1 MADEHTTR
9 RARRDRDAHATGKA
23 VRGQNSD
30 THATAKASRGSDNGP
45 QPYDRHSTAVGIR
58 QRMLRSDAAPE
69 AQEWPQEFILD
80 GVKYKNEGILSDSSG
95 EAIVFTVTN
104 KGRKY
109 ALKVYYYD
117 PDHRPNH
124 EILEKIRRL
133 GGSGLLV
140 NIISHGVW
148 ENPANS
154 QKNDYELMDFCEGGS
169 LDGVVFKGDEEA
181 LRNVALRMASAI
193 DFLAKHGILHRDI
206 KPANFFF
213 ADKGKTQIVLAD
225 FGISAECK
233 EGGTC
238 RVDDMRSPVYAAPE
252 FYSRVPGE
260 PAEIGV
266 KSDYYSL
273 GVALLCLWLG
283 KDKLTAN
290 ESRLLRDK
298 MNESL
303 PQPEGMSAHMMSL
316 IRALTRLKMA
326 DRADFED
333 IRRWAE
339 GTDLF
344 SGEKCA
350 SNFEVVFN
358 SAKGLVAH
366 SPAELAQLLV
376 TDKTLGRKY
385 LYSGRVTRWLE
396 EAGANEVAVN
406 VEEIVENIYPSNQ
419 DAGLMAVAYMLDPA
433 MPYTAPDGTVLAD
446 PREISIYVAE
456 RHSKMASE
464 VTDPE
469 SSLRIYLRA
478 AGLGE
483 TIETVQKYLDSVPS
497 NLDEMIKGL
506 ISSYYLALLLNPE
519 IPLVMYSAADGLVN
533 VDSVEELLDVLHKN
547 GEDFGYL
554 NANMLMSPAFV
565 VWLSRRNPALAGKI
579 RLLQDNASD
588 DASSADYHSN
598 SPFRIAYELDPAADY
613 YFSTDL
619 KAKDRCYSVEEI
631 GKVLEHQF
639 GEIID
644 GTVSV
649 EDGLGF
655 FMQLEDTRA
664 GDYLRSRGE
673 NYMTFLQWYRFCVD
687 DESDDNMSKPGP
699 YNFIIGVFK
708 GIAGFLGRAPY
719 YPLDGKKLT
728 KPEDLESL
736 PREVVAGAIGKRQ
749 ATLVKG
755 GEPQPWL
762 DSWLTLFFQE
772 NPALDLSPKFTY
784 EKETAKYLEFIDKYA
799 PGNYYANRYKE
810 ALEEIDDAAGSIKK
824 SDKGVKFRRN
834 LFLLLG
840 GIPTIIM
847 LIGLLIGGLPDVNPI
862 KGHIVPTFIICSIGS
877 ICFSATLWGFGFWT
891 TILPGA
897 VSGAVLTLIFY
908 LGFAL
913 FPQLLLIAMIVV
925 LAYYLILRCWQ
936 LMHRHK
942 VDTGGKKIRGDE
954 FEYRQ
959 LDALYY
965 AYKDSGNTLQNV
977 ITKYAEMQESYDQ
990 TNRANISFDGW
1001 RWVSVVWMLFVLW
1014 YFWTPALSGDNSWT
1028 SEVEAVQVQKG
1039 KWVLGQWKAKY
1050 AGGSTTIVCN
1060 IDSVEDGKKIFGTMV
1075 IAGQAPV
1082 EASGVVSSDKDT
1094 LPEHFT
1100 FYVKDADINHKTI
1113 SVDYDSREKSYRAH
1127 YYDRNG
1133 VMHQMDVISTPAKGS
1148 KAKAEPSKASTSKG
1162 KGKAKSTSAGEGKP
1176 KDESKQEVA
1185 AEPDNSG
1192 EGEKSPVSGLWKDT
1206 M

>member
-23 VRGQNSD
+23 GRGQDTTD
-30 THATAKASRGSDNGP
+30 THATTKASRGGEKGP
-45 QPYDRHSTAVGIR
+45 QPYDSHSTSAGIR
-58 QRMLRSDAAPE
+58 RKMLQTNVRTETP
-69 AQEWPQEFILD
+69 EWPQEFILE
-80 GVKYKNEGILSDSSG
+80 GVRYKNEGILSDSSG
-95 EAIVFTVTN
+95 EAIIFTVSN
-104 KGRKY
+104 RGKKY
-109 ALKVYYYD
+109 ALKIYYYD
-117 PDHRPNH
+117 PEHRPNH
-124 EILEKIRRL
+124 EILEKIKGL

-140 NIISHGVW
+140 NIVSHGVW
-148 ENPANS
+148 ENPDNS
-154 QKNDYELMDFCEGGS
+154 RKNDYELMDFCEGGS
-169 LDGVVFKGDEEA
+169 MDGVVLRGDEEA

-206 KPANFFF
+206 KPANFFY
-213 ADKGKTQIVLAD
+213 ADKEKTQIVLAD
-225 FGISAECK
+225 FGISAQCK

-238 RVDDMRSPVYAAPE
+238 CVDDMRSPVYAAPE

-273 GVALLCLWLG
+273 GVALLCLWTG
-283 KDKLTAN
+283 KEKLTAN

-298 MNESL
+298 MSESL

-316 IRALTRLKMA
+316 IKALTRLKMA

-333 IRRWAE
+333 IKRWAH
-339 GTDLF
+339 GADL
-344 SGEKCA
+344 STGGRSS

-358 SAKGLVAH
+358 SARGLVAH
-366 SPAELAQLLV
+366 SPSELAQMLV
-376 TDKTLGRKY
+376 ADKTLGRKY

-396 EAGANEVAVN
+396 EAGANEIAVN

-446 PREISIYVAE
+446 PGEISIYVAE
-456 RHSKMASE
+456 RHSQMASE

-469 SSLRIYLRA
+469 SDLRIYLTA
-478 AGLGE
+478 AGLSE
-483 TIETVQKYLDSVPS
+483 TIDTVQKYIDSAPS
-497 NLDEMIKGL
+497 DLDEMIKGL

-533 VDSVEELLDVLHKN
+533 VNTVAELLGVLHRN
-547 GEDFGYL
+547 GDDFGYL
-554 NANMLMSPAFV
+554 NAHMLMSPAFV

-579 RLLQDNASD
+579 RLLQDNTSGD
-588 DASSADYHSN
+588 VSSADYN
-598 SPFRIAYELDPAADY
+598 SCSPYRIAYELDPAADY
-613 YFSTDL
+613 YFNTDQ
-619 KAKDRCYSVEEI
+619 KAADRCYSVEDV
-631 GKVLEHQF
+631 GQLLERQF

-644 GTVSV
+644 GTVKA
-649 EDGLGF
+649 EDSLGA
-655 FMQLEDTRA
+655 FMQLDNTRT
-664 GDYLRSRGE
+664 GDYLRARGE
-673 NYMTFLQWYRFCVD
+673 TYRTFLQWYRFCID
-687 DESDDNMSKPGP
+687 DESEDNASKPGP
-699 YNFIIGVFK
+699 YNFIIGAFK

-719 YPLDGKKLT
+719 YPLGGKKIM
-728 KPEDLESL
+728 KPEELDTL
-736 PREVVAGAIGKRQ
+736 PKTTVSHAIGGQ
-749 ATLVKG
+749 HPTIVKG

-784 EKETAKYLEFIDKYA
+784 EKETAKYLEFIDKYS
-799 PGNYYANRYKE
+799 PGNYYVKRYKE
-810 ALEEIDDAAGSIKK
+810 AIEEIDDAAGSIRK
-824 SDKGVKFRRN
+824 SDRGVRLRRN

-847 LIGLLIGGLPDVNPI
+847 LIGLIFFGLPEVNPI
-862 KGHIVPTFIICSIGS
+862 KGHIVQTFIICTIGS
-877 ICFSATLWGFGFWT
+877 IGFSATLWGFGLWT

-897 VSGAVLTLIFY
+897 VSGAVLTLLFY
-908 LGFAL
+908 LGFTL
-913 FPQLLLIAMIVV
+913 FPPILSIALIAV

-936 LMHRHK
+936 LTHRLK
-942 VDTGGKKIRGDE
+942 VDTDGKEIRGNE

-965 AYKDSGNTLQNV
+965 AYKDTGKTLQNV
-977 ITKYAEMQESYDQ
+977 ITKYAEMQDSYDQ

-1050 AGGSTTIVCN
+1050 AGGSTTIICN
-1060 IDSVEDGKKIFGTMV
+1060 IDSVEDGKKIYGTMV
-1075 IAGQAPV
+1075 LAGQAPV
-1082 EASGVVSSDKDT
+1082 EAQGVVSSDNDT

-1100 FYVKDADINHKTI
+1100 FYVKDAGVQKKSI
-1113 SVDYDSREKSYRAH
+1113 SVDYDTYNKEFRAY

-1133 VMHQMDVISTPAKGS
+1133 IMHQMTILATPAK
-1148 KAKAEPSKASTSKG
+1148 KAKEKNSSDNKKSKG
-1162 KGKAKSTSAGEGKP
+1162 SSTKQQAGKSRNMDSQQKEQPESANL
-1176 KDESKQEVA
+1176 
-1185 AEPDNSG
+1185 PDN
-1192 EGEKSPVSGLWKDT
+1192 EESPVSGLWQDT